1 MPKAPWLL
9 AAGTLL
15 ALAGPAAA
23 DDSGTFFVRLGRDT
37 TGVEHYS
44 RTASRI
50 EIDQVG
56 RVPRVLRRHFVY
68 DLDAKGDITKI
79 SIVVTR
85 PGAPAGA
92 PPIQTLTGALAG
104 DSLAIESR
112 RDTTVTKTKAYL
124 PPGTVLVAGMPWTAF
139 EGMSTELA
147 ASKADSLR
155 RAELFLGLATLAH
168 ITVRR
173 FAPDS
178 VAIETA
184 TDRYR
189 VAVDKTGR
197 IQHVTP
203 IFGTQQYTVDR
214 VSDMDL
220 DKVAADFLARE
231 QAAGQMGALSTRDTV
246 KVSTG
251 GAALWIDYGRPA
263 RRGRS
268 IFGMVVP
275 FGRVWRTGANAAT
288 QFKTDKALQIGATTV
303 PAGFYTLWT
312 IPEADGWKLVVNS
325 ETGQWGTEHKPEKD
339 LYTVAMT
346 VSPIPQPVER
356 FTITVEPSAHGGV
369 LNMDWD
375 TTRASVPFIV
385 KP

>member
-9 AAGTLL
+9 AAGFLF

-23 DDSGTFFVRLGRDT
+23 QDTGTFFVRLGRDT
-37 TGVEHYS
+37 VGVEHYS

-50 EIDQVG
+50 EIDQIG
-56 RVPRVLRRHFVY
+56 RYPRVLRRHFAY
-68 DLDAKGDITKI
+68 DLDTQGDIRKI
-79 SIVVTR
+79 SILITR

-92 PPIQTLTGALAG
+92 PPVQTLTGSMVG
-104 DSLAIESR
+104 DSLALESR
-112 RDTTVTKTKAYL
+112 RDTSVTKTRAYL
-124 PPGTVLVAGMPWTAF
+124 PHGAVLVAGMPWTAF

-147 ASKADSLR
+147 ASRADSVR
-155 RAELFLGLATLAH
+155 HPELFLGLAPLAH

-178 VAIETA
+178 VAIETQ
-184 TDRYR
+184 TDHYR
-189 VAVDKTGR
+189 VAVDKAGH
-197 IQHVTP
+197 IQHITP
-203 IFGTQQYTVDR
+203 IYGTQQYTVDR
-214 VSDMDL
+214 VPAMDM
-220 DKVAADFLARE
+220 DKVAADFVARE
-231 QAAGQMGALSTRDTV
+231 TGAGALGALSTRDTV

-251 GAALWIDYGRPA
+251 GAAMWIDYGRPA

-275 FGRVWRTGANAAT
+275 FGQVWRTGANAAT
-288 QFKTDKALQIGATTV
+288 QFKTDKPLQMGASTV

-312 IPEADGWKLVVNS
+312 IPQADGWKLVINS
-325 ETGQWGTEHKPEKD
+325 ETGQWGTEHKPDKD
-339 LYTVAMT
+339 LYTVDMA
-346 VSPIPQPVER
+346 VSPLAQPVER
-356 FTITVEPSAHGGV
+356 FTITVDPSAHGGV

-375 TTRASVPFIV
+375 TTRASVPFVV